1 METASLLI
9 LTALVLAAVSGA
21 LLVYFLLARPKADMR
36 SLMASGGLG
45 GSAVAEMR
53 QRLEDDDTGIEFE
66 RVKSI
71 VRSRHKKSK
80 EPTFQEKMFRAGI
93 FTEQQKRDFRRTQL
107 LGPFVGTILLGAVGT
122 LLGGIDMMLL
132 FGFLGVLI
140 GFYIPYKLLNRR
152 MKFRDEEILFYL
164 PLVIEQV
171 AIGVSSSLDIGPCIQ
186 RIVQMADE
194 RDSHNPV
201 TELVRFAQFHV
212 KSGVGLEEALNEVG
226 KLSGH
231 VELKHAFLALSQ
243 VAKFGGEI
251 TKQLQELAD
260 AVASQ
265 RETKIETRIKQLE
278 LHATGPVGLVFLAFL
293 VTLITGF
300 GLQVLKALSS

>member
-1 METASLLI
+1 MEGVSLLI

-21 LLVYFLLARPKADMR
+21 LLVYFMLARPKADMR
-36 SLMASGGLG
+36 SLMSGGIS

-53 QRLEDDDTGIEFE
+53 QRLEDDDTGVEFE

-93 FTEQQKRDFRRTQL
+93 FTEQQKRDFRRTQI
-107 LGPFVGTILLGAVGT
+107 LGPFVGTIG
-122 LLGGIDMMLL
+122 LGGIGSFLGGMDMVLL
-132 FGFLGVLI
+132 FGFLGVLV

-152 MKFRDEEILFYL
+152 IKFRDEEILFYL

-212 KSGVGLEEALNEVG
+212 KTGVGLEEALNEVG

-265 RETKIETRIKQLE
+265 RETKIEARIKQLE